1 MGIGLVGFGCLVL
14 LVTFFFLPYWTPTSV
29 PTEGLAP
36 RVQEYTGWELASWDL
51 VGHGQPNPHPLAT
64 ALWVIPFSA
73 VGGMA
78 LLFLFL
84 RRASRLVAVGIV
96 LLGLGVAI
104 PQTLPLITQNA
115 SGDAVLSGVGFGY
128 WVVWA
133 AAVTLVLAGIIL
145 ASARSVHPDRT
156 AAS

>member
-1 MGIGLVGFGCLVL
+1 
-14 LVTFFFLPYWTPTSV
+14 
-29 PTEGLAP
+29 
-36 RVQEYTGWELASWDL
+36 
-51 VGHGQPNPHPLAT
+51 
-64 ALWVIPFSA
+64 
-73 VGGMA
+73 MA